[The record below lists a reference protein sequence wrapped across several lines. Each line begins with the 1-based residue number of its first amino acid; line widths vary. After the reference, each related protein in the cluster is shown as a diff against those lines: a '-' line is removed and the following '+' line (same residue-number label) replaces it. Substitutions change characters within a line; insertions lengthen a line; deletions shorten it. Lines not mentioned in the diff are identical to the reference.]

1 MDKNK
6 LLKTIIIL
14 IDIFF
19 LILIVLAVSLPM
31 LVTWYVEVRGREP
44 SLPTT
49 IFVTCYPCAPFTG
62 AALLYLR
69 KVVKNTKKNEIFTE
83 DNIKSLRN
91 ISICCC
97 IISLITLVAGRFYL
111 PFYIVGATFAFLS
124 LIVFALRSVFIAAKQ
139 D

>member
-6 LLKTIIIL
+6 LLKISVIAT
-14 IDIFF
+14 DIFF
-19 LILIVLAVSLPM
+19 VILIVIAFLLPM
-31 LVTWYVEVRGREP
+31 LVTWYVEIRGREA

-49 IFVTCYPCAPFTG
+49 ILVTCYPCAPFTG

-69 KVVKNTKKNEIFTE
+69 KVVKNTQKGEIFT
-83 DNIKSLRN
+83 DGNIKILRN

-97 IISLITLVAGRFYL
+97 VISLITLFAGRYYL

-124 LIVFALRSVFIAAKQ
+124 LLVFVFRSIFIAAKQ

>member
-6 LLKTIIIL
+6 LLKISVIA

-19 LILIVLAVSLPM
+19 IILLVLAASLPM
-31 LVTWYVEVRGREP
+31 LVTWYVEVRGRDA

-49 IFVTCYPCAPFTG
+49 ILVTCYPCAPFTG
-62 AALLYLR
+62 ASLLYLR
-69 KVVKNTKKNEIFTE
+69 KIIRNTQKGEIFTQ

-97 IISLITLVAGRFYL
+97 VISLITLFAGRFYL

-124 LIVFALRSVFIAAKQ
+124 LVIFALRSIFIAAKT
-139 D
+139 